1 MKIIQEIN
9 EEVEVITEG
18 KGATKSYFIEGV
30 YLQGDIANRNKRF
43 YPMNTLREKV
53 AIYNEQYVTAK
64 RAFGELGHPAGPTIN
79 MDRVSHMITS
89 LKEDGNNFIGRA
101 KIMDTPMGRIVKTFI
116 DEGAKFGVSSRGLGT
131 LKMNSEGISEVQSDF
146 YLATAADIVAD
157 PSAPDAFV
165 AGIMEGR
172 DWFFDA
178 KIGSWKYQEQEEI
191 KEMIS
196 KAKKQQLQEVKIL
209 ALSRFLKS
217 IEGQ

>member
-9 EEVEVITEG
+9 EEIEVITEG

-43 YPMNTLREKV
+43 YPMDTLREKV
-53 AIYNEQYVTAK
+53 ALYNEQYVTAK

-131 LKMNSEGISEVQSDF
+131 LKMNSEGISEVQNDF

-178 KIGSWKYQEQEEI
+178 KVGSWKYQEQEEI

-196 KAKKQQLQEVKIL
+196 KAKRQQLQEVKML
-209 ALSRFLKS
+209 AFSRFLNS
-217 IEGQ
+217 IQGQ

>member
-9 EEVEVITEG
+9 EEIEVITEG

-43 YPMNTLREKV
+43 YPMDTLREKV
-53 AIYNEQYVTAK
+53 ALYNEQYVTAK

-178 KIGSWKYQEQEEI
+178 KVGSWKYQEQEEI

-196 KAKKQQLQEVKIL
+196 KAKSQQLQEVKLL
-209 ALSRFLKS
+209 AFSRFLKS
-217 IEGQ
+217 IEAQ

>member
-9 EEVEVITEG
+9 EEVQVLTEG
-18 KGATKSYFIEGV
+18 KGESKTYFIEGV
-30 YLQGDIANRNKRF
+30 YLQGNIANRNKRL

-53 AIYNEQYVTAK
+53 ESYNKNYVEAK
-64 RAFGELGHPAGPTIN
+64 RAFGELGHPNGPTIN

-101 KIMDTPMGRIVKTFI
+101 KIMDTPMGKIVKTFI

-131 LKMNSEGISEVQSDF
+131 LKLNSNGINEVQNDF

-165 AGIMEGR
+165 QGIMEGKEF
-172 DWFFDA
+172 WFDSA
-178 KIGSWKYQEQEEI
+178 KGTFVEVETEKLYEQMRKMKVQQIEDVKLAIFESYI
-191 KEMIS
+191 NGIS
-196 KAKKQQLQEVKIL
+196 RK
-209 ALSRFLKS
+209 
-217 IEGQ
+217 

>member
-9 EEVEVITEG
+9 EEVQIITEG
-18 KGATKSYFIEGV
+18 TGGAKNYFIEGV
-30 YLQGDIANRNKRF
+30 YLQGDIANRNKRL
-43 YPMNTLREKV
+43 YPMSTLREKV
-53 AIYNEQYVTAK
+53 SLYNEQYVDKK
-64 RAFGELGHPAGPTIN
+64 RAFGELGHPEGPTIN

-101 KIMDTPMGRIVKTFI
+101 KVMDTPMGRIVKTFI

-131 LKMNSEGISEVQSDF
+131 LKMNHQGINEVQNDF

-172 DWFFDA
+172 EFFLDA
-178 KIGSWKYQEQEEI
+178 KTGQWTFQLQEEI
-191 KEMIS
+191 KDTIM
-196 KAKKQQLQEVKIL
+196 KAKKQQLQEVKLL
-209 ALSRFLKS
+209 AFSRFIDS
-217 IEGQ
+217 IQGK